1 MYEPKYTITNEILKN
16 VSAIEGAREVIEY
29 SPLIP
34 SYEKKFQDDAMFRT
48 VYHGTHV
55 EGNELTLLQAQKVF
69 EGEQILARERDIQ
82 EIINYRNVIKYLDSI
97 EKPLSYTTILL
108 CKINELV
115 TFRLVSPDVS
125 GKLRETQV
133 VVRDGATGEIT
144 FRPPNSIEVP
154 FLLDDFFAWLNSKE
168 GRDMHPIL
176 RAGVTHYILVGI
188 HPFIEGNGRS
198 ARALATLV
206 LFTEGY
212 DIKRLFSLEEYF
224 DRDAATYYE
233 VLQKISGQSDDL
245 SARDLTGW
253 LEYFTRGMAVELE
266 KVKEQVRRIS
276 ADIQVKKRLGKQVA
290 LTDRQLRIMEYVTER
305 GEMQMKEAKSL
316 LPMVSEDTVL
326 RELQDLVKQ
335 GIIKRESFGRGATYR
350 IRK

>member
-1 MYEPKYTITNEILKN
+1 MYEPRYTITNEILKN
-16 VSAIEGAREVIEY
+16 VSAIEGSREVIEY

-55 EGNELTLLQAQKVF
+55 EGNELTLSQAQKVL

-82 EIINYRNVIKYLDSI
+82 EVINYRNVMKFLDDAQ
-97 EKPLSYTTILL
+97 KPLSYTSALL

-115 TFRLVSPDVS
+115 TYRLVQTEAS

-133 VVRDGATGEIT
+133 VIKDGATGEIT
-144 FRPPNSIEVP
+144 FRPPNSIEVS
-154 FLLDDFFAWLNSKE
+154 FLLDDFFAWLNSHE
-168 GRDMHPIL
+168 GRNTHPVI
-176 RAGVTHYILVGI
+176 RAGITHYVLVGI
-188 HPFIEGNGRS
+188 HPFIEGNGRT

-206 LFTEGY
+206 LFAEGY
-212 DIKRLFSLEEYF
+212 DIKKLFSLEEYF

-233 VLQKISGQSDDL
+233 VLQKVSGQTDDISD
-245 SARDLTGW
+245 RDLTPW

-266 KVKEQVRRIS
+266 RIKEQVRKIS

-290 LTDRQLRIMEYVTER
+290 LTDRQLKIMEYLTER
-305 GEMQMKEAKSL
+305 GTLQMKEAKSL

-326 RELQDLVKQ
+326 RELQD
-335 GIIKRESFGRGATYR
+335 
-350 IRK
+350 

>member
-16 VSAIEGAREVIEY
+16 VSAIEGAREVVEH

-55 EGNELTLLQAQKVF
+55 EGNELTLSQAQKVF
-69 EGEQILARERDIQ
+69 EGEHIMARERDIQ
-82 EIINYRNVIKYLDSI
+82 EIINYRNVMKYLDSVAH
-97 EKPLSYTTILL
+97 PLSYTSILL

-115 TFRLVSPDVS
+115 TYRLVPAESS

-133 VVRDGATGEIT
+133 VIKDGATGKIT
-144 FRPPNSIEVP
+144 FRPPNAIEVP
-154 FLLDDFFAWLNSKE
+154 FLLDDFFGWLSSKE
-168 GRDMHPIL
+168 GRDVHPIL
-176 RAGVTHYILVGI
+176 RAGITHYILVGI
-188 HPFIEGNGRS
+188 HPFIEGNGRT
-198 ARALATLV
+198 ARALATLI
-206 LFTEGY
+206 LFAEGY
-212 DIKRLFSLEEYF
+212 DIKKLFSLEEYF

-233 VLQKISGQSDDL
+233 VLQKVSGQSEDL
-245 SARDLTGW
+245 SARDLTPW
-253 LEYFTRGMAVELE
+253 LEYFTKGMAVELE
-266 KVKEQVRRIS
+266 RIKEQVRKIS

-290 LTDRQLRIMEYVTER
+290 LNDRQLKIMEFMSEK
-305 GEMQMKEAKSL
+305 GEMQMKEAKAL